1 MKALARTGIASALAV
16 IAVLSFALT
25 AHAAFSTVGPEPGKR
40 VYDTAGALSPSEI
53 KDLAAHARALT
64 HAGAPCIVYLQAR
77 NATRDETRQDAQNL
91 MTAWNVES
99 KSGARDGFVM
109 YFNLKPGNL
118 KHGQAFLFAGQKHV
132 NGGALPQAELQRI
145 YDEVMAPLLLQ
156 GKIAQAIAAGLD
168 AVTRDLTAPLV
179 GQSANPWLFERLPAN
194 IVAVLLAILAYLA
207 WRWIRDGARRLPA
220 TEERATPP
228 NDLAPPL
235 AGAIVRGR
243 LTRELLQ
250 ATLFDMARKH
260 LIELAYDEE
269 RGVEIRLNEHH
280 KPRVEPGAEQAIWS
294 LLEHSHTSEGAISA
308 KDLRKNRTG
317 WGQVEIALRKGLYSR
332 HWFDPRF
339 FERRRLLYTLAI
351 VASVVAFFV
360 FFSALAREDVWG
372 LIGLG
377 ALIGVAVG
385 CVVLALWGPETTQK
399 GEAAAAQ
406 WRGYLQGME
415 KVARS
420 PDEHVDLDEALP
432 YAVALGAR
440 RFLATRFASA
450 RDHGDA
456 PSYLGFDRIGETAS
470 AIPLWRII
478 DRSLRPPLVPGYQQ
492 RWAIGLWSG
501 FGAGGHYG
509 GGAGGGGGGG
519 GAGGGGG
526 GAGGGGGGGGGGF

>member
-1 MKALARTGIASALAV
+1 MKVLARTGMASALAV

-25 AHAAFSTVGPEPGKR
+25 AHAAISLTGPEPGKR
-40 VYDTAGALSPSEI
+40 VYDTAGVLSPSEI
-53 KDLAAHARALT
+53 KDLETRAQALT
-64 HAGAPCIVYLQAR
+64 NAGAPCIVYLQAR
-77 NATRDETRQDAQNL
+77 SATRDQTRQDAQNL
-91 MTAWNVES
+91 MTAWDIES
-99 KSGARDGFVM
+99 KPGARDGFVM
-109 YFNLKPGNL
+109 YFNLQPGNL

-132 NGGALPQAELQRI
+132 NGGALPESKLQRT

-156 GKIAQAIAAGLD
+156 GKVAQAIAAGLD
-168 AVTRDLTAPLV
+168 AVTHDLTTPLP

-194 IVAVLLAILAYLA
+194 IIAFLLAILAYLA
-207 WRWIRDGARRLPA
+207 WRWVRDGAHRLPA
-220 TEERATPP
+220 KAERATPP
-228 NDLAPPL
+228 NDLAPAL

-243 LTRELLQ
+243 LTRDLLQ
-250 ATLFDMARKH
+250 ATLFDMARQD
-260 LIELAYDEE
+260 LIELAYDEDD
-269 RGVEIRLNEHH
+269 GVVIRLNEHH
-280 KPRVEPGAEQAIWS
+280 KQRVEPDAEHAIWS

-308 KDLRKNRTG
+308 KDLRKNRAG
-317 WGQVEIALRKGLYSR
+317 WGQVEIAIRKGLYSR
-332 HWFDPRF
+332 HWFDSRF
-339 FERRRLLYTLAI
+339 FERRRLLYALAI
-351 VASVVAFFV
+351 VASVVAFFA
-360 FFSALAREDVWG
+360 FFSALTGEDAWG

-385 CVVLALWGPETTQK
+385 CVVLALWGPETTPK

-406 WRGYLQGME
+406 WRGYLRGLE
-415 KVARS
+415 EAARN

-440 RFLATRFASA
+440 RFLAKRFASA

-456 PSYLGFDRIGETAS
+456 PSYLGLDRIGKTAS
-470 AIPLWRII
+470 AVPLWRSI
-478 DRSLRPPLVPGYQQ
+478 DRSLRPPLVPAYQQ

-519 GAGGGGG
+519 AGGGGG